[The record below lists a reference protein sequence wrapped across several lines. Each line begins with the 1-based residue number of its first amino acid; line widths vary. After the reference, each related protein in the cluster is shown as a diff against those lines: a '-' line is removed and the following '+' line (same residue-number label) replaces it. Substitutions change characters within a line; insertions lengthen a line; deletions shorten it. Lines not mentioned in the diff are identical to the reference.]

1 MFTYNLIELNVIPK
15 MLGSQNDNADQ
26 LRSQYREIRTGIFRE
41 NRLGCLLTRHRA
53 VNQGVN
59 FYFRRKRKTAISPP
73 IFSLFQ
79 TFFSEIRDY
88 SSTTT
93 LTQKSKFEENCRPEG
108 VL

>member
-1 MFTYNLIELNVIPK
+1 MFTYNLIELHLIPK
-15 MLGSQNDNADQ
+15 MLGSQSNNADQ
-26 LRSQYREIRTGIFRE
+26 PSSQFVTSNSRE
-41 NRLGCLLTRHRA
+41 NHLGWLHTRHRA
-53 VNQGVN
+53 VNQEVN

-79 TFFSEIRDY
+79 FFFSEIRDY

-108 VL
+108 ML